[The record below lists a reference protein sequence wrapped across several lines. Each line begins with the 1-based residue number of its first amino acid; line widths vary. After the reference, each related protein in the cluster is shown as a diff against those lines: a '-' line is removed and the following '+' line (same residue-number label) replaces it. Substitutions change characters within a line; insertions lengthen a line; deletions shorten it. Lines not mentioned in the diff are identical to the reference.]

1 MQCILLFADRYRA
14 VILVIMLRLVLSAA
28 VVLQARGFMTSP
40 SSTHQIPSSNT
51 IQPLYNDAS
60 SGGSSGSMEE
70 IEFRIYPDGRVTE
83 VVRGVKG
90 QSCEQVTAAINKQLG
105 NVVDSRPTEEM
116 YEQELVVDQTVQEKA
131 GDNGGWD
138 GASSW

>member
-1 MQCILLFADRYRA
+1 
-14 VILVIMLRLVLSAA
+14 MLRLVLAA
-28 VVLQARGFMTSP
+28 VVVLQAQGFMTSP
-40 SSTHQIPSSNT
+40 SSTHQIIPSSNT

-90 QSCEQVTAAINKQLG
+90 QSCEQVTKAINKQLG

-116 YEQELVVDQTVQEKA
+116 YR
-131 GDNGGWD
+131 G
-138 GASSW
+138 